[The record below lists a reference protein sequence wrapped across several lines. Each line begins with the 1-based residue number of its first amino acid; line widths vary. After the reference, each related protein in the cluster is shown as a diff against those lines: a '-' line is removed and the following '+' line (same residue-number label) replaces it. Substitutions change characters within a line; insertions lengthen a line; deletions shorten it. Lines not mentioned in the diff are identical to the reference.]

1 MAVSYCD
8 DAQVILQG
16 SQSGRL
22 ATSLDISIQT
32 SIQTTVNVFCRQ
44 EGQSN
49 YHANTV
55 GLSMF
60 KWQILSKQLAL
71 SVHQFLTKYNIEIV

>member
-32 SIQTTVNVFCRQ
+32 TVNIFCRQ

-71 SVHQFLTKYNIEIV
+71 GVHQFLTKYNIEIV

>member
-1 MAVSYCD
+1 MALSYCD

-32 SIQTTVNVFCRQ
+32 TVNVFCRQ

-49 YHANTV
+49 YHADTV

-71 SVHQFLTKYNIEIV
+71 VVHQFLTKCNIEIV